1 MTYELWDTESRNL
14 IGEFDSEPDA
24 LAAVLEAVV
33 FNGEQSAA
41 TFTLLGADDNGTVK
55 GIAGGT
61 KLIELARQHQTIS
74 A

>member
-1 MTYELWDTESRNL
+1 MIVDVHAHYRPLAYNA
-14 IGEFDSEPDA
+14 A
-24 LAAVLEAVV
+24 LVRPI
-33 FNGEQSAA
+33 
-41 TFTLLGADDNGTVK
+41 GADDNGTVK